1 MRACTR
7 TYDKY
12 IMFTY
17 VYIYIYIFESS
28 VPESEK
34 EKKKRGGREK
44 GKEKWKN
51 GRPKVFWKVL
61 YLVGSFSTLHRP
73 VHSRLLTRRS
83 LPLTRGYRFSK
94 RGVIP
99 PVGSSALRGSLHA
112 SYEKNQKSVS
122 ILCYVYTMCS
132 ISLFTAMW
140 ILKWMNLSIVRENF
154 VFFFISFEI
163 VNKLVLFID
172 KFINF

>member
-1 MRACTR
+1 MINILCLHT
-7 TYDKY
+7 
-12 IMFTY
+12 
-17 VYIYIYIFESS
+17 YIYIYIYFRIVSS
-28 VPESEK
+28 WVRER
-34 EKKKRGGREK
+34 KKKERGREK

-99 PVGSSALRGSLHA
+99 PAGSSALRGSLHA

-122 ILCYVYTMCS
+122 ILCYVYTCN
-132 ISLFTAMW
+132 ISHFTAMW